1 MAYIC
6 GKCVRN
12 DSNNKLL
19 CRLTAVLEDQGEP
32 GRWKFLFQ
40 PAMQELRARHPAIN
54 IQLNYTIHPYNLA
67 RMHILTYTHISK
79 LKQR

>member
-6 GKCVRN
+6 GKCVRTIAITSCYA
-12 DSNNKLL
+12 DL
-19 CRLTAVLEDQGEP
+19 AILEDQGDP

-40 PAMQELRARHPAIN
+40 PAMQELRARHPAID
-54 IQLNYTIHPYNLA
+54 IQLNYTTHTYNQA
-67 RMHILTYTHISK
+67 SRHILTDTHISK